1 MIWLSR
7 ITYLASRKT
16 HEKITALWASRWFA
30 HFNSMS
36 KPLENIMSL
45 QQQIDKLRQDL
56 RRYEYEY
63 HVLDNPTIPDAEYDR
78 LFHQLKALEAAH
90 PELITADSPTQR
102 VGAKPLSGFAQIRH
116 EIPMLS
122 LDNAFSDEEFYAFVK
137 RIEDRLIRLPEPL
150 TFCCE
155 PKLDGLAVSIL
166 YVNGVLT
173 QAATR
178 GDGTTGEDITA
189 NIRTIRNIPLQLLM
203 DNPPARLEVR
213 GEVFMPHAG
222 FERLNQQ
229 ALEKGEKTFANPR
242 NAAAGSLRQLD
253 PKITSKR
260 PLVLNAYGIGIAEG
274 VDLPNTHYD
283 RLQWLKSI
291 GIPVNPEIR
300 LCNGTDEVLDFY
312 RDIQNKRSSLGYDI
326 DGTVLKINDI
336 ALQEK
341 LGFISKAPRWA
352 IAYKFPA
359 QEELTRLND
368 VEFQVGRTG
377 AITPVAKLEPVFVA
391 GVTVSNATL
400 HNADEIER
408 LDIAIGD
415 TVVIRRAGDVIP
427 QIIGVLHDRRPAD
440 ARPIVFPETCPV
452 CDSAIVRIEGEAVAR
467 CTGGLFCAAQRKEA
481 LKHFVSRKAM
491 DIDGVG
497 GKLIEQLV
505 DRELIHT
512 PADLFK
518 LDLTTLTCLERMGTK
533 SAENALASL
542 EKAKN
547 TTLARFIFALGIRE
561 VGEATALN
569 LANHFKTLEAL
580 QNADL
585 EALQQVPDVGEVVA
599 NRILAFWHEPHNVAV
614 VNDLIAQGV
623 HWETVETK
631 EVAENRFKGKTVVL
645 TGTLT
650 QMGRNEAKALLQDM
664 GAKVSGSVSAKTDF
678 VIAGDAAGSK
688 LTKAQELGVTVLT
701 EEEFLA
707 QI

>member
-1 MIWLSR
+1 MTNIQTQLDN
-7 ITYLASRKT
+7 LRKT
-16 HEKITALWASRWFA
+16 
-30 HFNSMS
+30 
-36 KPLENIMSL
+36 
-45 QQQIDKLRQDL
+45 LRQ
-56 RRYEYEY
+56 YEYEY
-63 HVLDNPTIPDAEYDR
+63 HVLDNPSVPDSEYDR
-78 LFHQLKALEAAH
+78 LFHQLKALELEH
-90 PELITADSPTQR
+90 PEFLTSDSPTQR
-102 VGAKPLSGFAQIRH
+102 VGAKPLSGFSQIRH

-122 LDNAFSDEEFYAFVK
+122 LDNAFSDTEFNAFVK
-137 RIEDRLIRLPEPL
+137 RIEDRLILLPKPL

-178 GDGTTGEDITA
+178 GDGSTGEDITA
-189 NIRTIRNIPLQLLM
+189 NIRTIRNVPLQLLT

-222 FERLNQQ
+222 FERLNKY
-229 ALEKGEKTFANPR
+229 ALEHNEKTFANPR

-253 PKITSKR
+253 PNITSKR

-274 VDLPNTHYD
+274 VDLPTTHYD

-300 LCNGTDEVLDFY
+300 LCNGADEVLGFY

-336 ALQEK
+336 ALQNE

-359 QEELTRLND
+359 QEELTLLND

-400 HNADEIER
+400 HNGDEIER
-408 LDIAIGD
+408 LNIAIGD

-427 QIIGVLHDRRPAD
+427 QIIGVLHERRPDNAK
-440 ARPIVFPETCPV
+440 PIIFPTNCPV
-452 CDSAIVRIEGEAVAR
+452 CDSQIIRIEGEAVAR

-518 LDLTTLTCLERMGTK
+518 LDLTTLTRLERMGAK
-533 SAENALASL
+533 SAENALNSL
-542 EKAKN
+542 ENAKS

-569 LANHFKTLEAL
+569 LANHFKTLDAL
-580 QNADL
+580 KDANL
-585 EALQQVPDVGEVVA
+585 EELQQVPDVGEVVA
-599 NRILAFWHEPHNVAV
+599 NRIFIFWREAHNVAV
-614 VNDLIAQGV
+614 VEDLIAQGV
-623 HWETVETK
+623 HWETVEVK
-631 EVAENRFKGKTVVL
+631 EASENLFKDKTVVL

-650 QMGRNEAKALLQDM
+650 QMGRNEAKALLQQL
-664 GAKVSGSVSAKTDF
+664 GAKVSGSVSSKTDF

-688 LTKAQELGVTVLT
+688 LAKAQELNITVLT

-707 QI
+707 QITR

>member
-1 MIWLSR
+1 
-7 ITYLASRKT
+7 
-16 HEKITALWASRWFA
+16 
-30 HFNSMS
+30 
-36 KPLENIMSL
+36 MSL
-45 QQQIDKLRQDL
+45 QQQIDTLRQDL

-400 HNADEIER
+400 HNGDEIER

-427 QIIGVLHDRRPAD
+427 QIIGVLHDRRPAN

-505 DRELIHT
+505 DRELVHT

-518 LDLTTLTCLERMGTK
+518 LDLTTLTRLERMGAK

-542 EKAKN
+542 EKAKH

-631 EVAENRFKGKTVVL
+631 EVTENRFKGKTVVL

-688 LTKAQELGVTVLT
+688 LTKAQELGVAVLT

>member
-1 MIWLSR
+1 MTNIQTQLDN
-7 ITYLASRKT
+7 LRKT
-16 HEKITALWASRWFA
+16 
-30 HFNSMS
+30 
-36 KPLENIMSL
+36 
-45 QQQIDKLRQDL
+45 LRQ
-56 RRYEYEY
+56 YEYEY
-63 HVLDNPTIPDAEYDR
+63 HVLDNPSVPDSEYDR
-78 LFHQLKALEAAH
+78 LFHQLKALELEH
-90 PELITADSPTQR
+90 PEFLTSDSPTQR
-102 VGAKPLSGFAQIRH
+102 VGAKPLSGFSQIRH

-122 LDNAFSDEEFYAFVK
+122 LDNAFSDAEFNAFVK
-137 RIEDRLIRLPEPL
+137 RIEDRLILLPKPL

-166 YVNGVLT
+166 YVNGELT

-189 NIRTIRNIPLQLLM
+189 NIRTIRNVPLQLLT

-222 FERLNQQ
+222 FERLNKY
-229 ALEKGEKTFANPR
+229 ALEHNEKTFANPR

-253 PKITSKR
+253 PNITSKR

-274 VDLPNTHYD
+274 IDLPTTHYD

-300 LCNGTDEVLDFY
+300 LCNGADEVLGFY

-336 ALQEK
+336 ALQNE

-359 QEELTRLND
+359 QEELTLLND

-400 HNADEIER
+400 HNGDEIER
-408 LDIAIGD
+408 LNIAIGD

-427 QIIGVLHDRRPAD
+427 QIIGVLHERRPDNAK
-440 ARPIVFPETCPV
+440 PIIFPTNCPV
-452 CDSAIVRIEGEAVAR
+452 CDSQIIRIEGEAVAR

-518 LDLTTLTCLERMGTK
+518 LDLTTLTRLERMGAK
-533 SAENALASL
+533 SAENALNSL
-542 EKAKN
+542 ENAKS
-547 TTLARFIFALGIRE
+547 TTLDRFIFALGIRE

-569 LANHFKTLEAL
+569 LANHFKTLDAL
-580 QNADL
+580 KDANL
-585 EALQQVPDVGEVVA
+585 EELQQVPDVGEVVA
-599 NRILAFWHEPHNVAV
+599 NRIFIFWREAHNVAV
-614 VNDLIAQGV
+614 VEDLIAQGV
-623 HWETVETK
+623 HWETVEVK
-631 EVAENRFKGKTVVL
+631 EASENLFKDKTVVL

-650 QMGRNEAKALLQDM
+650 QMGRNEAKALLQQL
-664 GAKVSGSVSAKTDF
+664 GAKVSGSVSSKTDF

-688 LTKAQELGVTVLT
+688 LAKAQELNITVLT

-707 QI
+707 QMTR

>member
-1 MIWLSR
+1 MTDIQTQINNL
-7 ITYLASRKT
+7 RK
-16 HEKITALWASRWFA
+16 
-30 HFNSMS
+30 
-36 KPLENIMSL
+36 
-45 QQQIDKLRQDL
+45 KLRQ
-56 RRYEYEY
+56 YEYEY
-63 HVLDNPTIPDAEYDR
+63 HVLDNPSVPDSEYDR
-78 LFHQLKALEAAH
+78 LFHQLKALELEH
-90 PELITADSPTQR
+90 PEWVTADSPTQR
-102 VGAKPLSGFAQIRH
+102 VGAKPLSAFHQIRH

-137 RIEDRLIRLPEPL
+137 RIEDRLGKSVSPL
-150 TFCCE
+150 TFCAE

-166 YVNGVLT
+166 YENGVLT

-178 GDGTTGEDITA
+178 GDGTTGEDITL
-189 NIRTIRNIPLQLLM
+189 NIRTVRNIPLQLLTE
-203 DNPPARLEVR
+203 NPPARLEVR
-213 GEVFMPHAG
+213 GEVFMPHEG
-222 FERLNQQ
+222 FERLNEY
-229 ALEKGEKTFANPR
+229 ALEHGEKTFANPR

-260 PLVLNAYGIGIAEG
+260 PLVLNAYSVGIAEG
-274 VDLPNTHYD
+274 VDLPVTHYE

-300 LCNGTDEVLDFY
+300 LCHDVEAVLAFY
-312 RDIQNKRSSLGYDI
+312 HAMQNKRSDLGYDI

-336 ALQEK
+336 ALQNE

-359 QEELTRLND
+359 QEELTVLND

-400 HNADEIER
+400 HNGDEIAR

-415 TVVIRRAGDVIP
+415 TVIVRRAGDVIP
-427 QIIGVLHDRRPAD
+427 QIIGVLRERRPENAK
-440 ARPIVFPETCPV
+440 PIVFPTHCPV
-452 CDSAIVRIEGEAVAR
+452 CNSQIIRIEGEAVAR
-467 CTGGLFCAAQRKEA
+467 CTGGLFCEAQRKEA

-518 LDLTTLTCLERMGTK
+518 LDLTTLTRLERMGKK
-533 SAENALASL
+533 SAENALNSL
-542 EKAKN
+542 EKAKH

-580 QNADL
+580 QNADF
-585 EALQQVPDVGEVVA
+585 EQLQQVSDVGEVVA
-599 NRILAFWHEPHNVAV
+599 NRILAFWREPHNVEV
-614 VNDLIAQGV
+614 VNDLLAQGV
-623 HWETVETK
+623 HWDTVEIK
-631 EVAENRFKGKTVVL
+631 EVQDNPFKDKTIVL

-650 QMGRNEAKALLQDM
+650 QMGRNEAKVLLQEM

-678 VIAGDAAGSK
+678 VIAGEAAGSK
-688 LTKAQELGVTVLT
+688 LTKAQELGVAILT

-707 QI
+707 QIR

>member
-1 MIWLSR
+1 MTNIQTQIDNL
-7 ITYLASRKT
+7 RKT
-16 HEKITALWASRWFA
+16 
-30 HFNSMS
+30 
-36 KPLENIMSL
+36 
-45 QQQIDKLRQDL
+45 LRQ
-56 RRYEYEY
+56 YEYEY
-63 HVLDNPTIPDAEYDR
+63 HVLDNPTVPDSEYDR
-78 LFHQLKALEAAH
+78 LFHQLKALELAH
-90 PELITADSPTQR
+90 PEFLTSDSPTQR
-102 VGAKPLSGFAQIRH
+102 VGAKPLSGFSQIRH

-122 LDNAFSDEEFYAFVK
+122 LDNAFSDEEFNAFVK
-137 RIEDRLIRLPEPL
+137 RIEDRLIVLPKPL

-166 YVNGVLT
+166 YVNGILT

-189 NIRTIRNIPLQLLM
+189 NIRTIRNIPLQLLT

-222 FERLNQQ
+222 FERLNEY
-229 ALEKGEKTFANPR
+229 ALEHGEKTFANPR

-253 PKITSKR
+253 PNITSKR

-274 VDLPNTHYD
+274 VELPNTHYA

-300 LCNGTDEVLDFY
+300 LCNGTNEVLDFY

-336 ALQEK
+336 ALQNE

-359 QEELTRLND
+359 QEELTVLND

-400 HNADEIER
+400 HNGDEIER
-408 LDIAIGD
+408 LNIAIGD

-427 QIIGVLHDRRPAD
+427 QIIGVLHERRPDNAK
-440 ARPIVFPETCPV
+440 PIIFPINCPV
-452 CDSAIVRIEGEAVAR
+452 CDSQIIRIEGEAVAR

-505 DRELIHT
+505 DRELVHT

-518 LDLTTLTCLERMGTK
+518 LDLTTLTRLERMGAK
-533 SAENALASL
+533 SAENALNSL
-542 EKAKN
+542 EKAKS

-569 LANHFKTLEAL
+569 LANHFKTLDAL
-580 QNADL
+580 KAADL
-585 EALQQVPDVGEVVA
+585 EQLQQVPDVGEVVA
-599 NRILAFWHEPHNVAV
+599 NRIFVFWREAHNVAV
-614 VNDLIAQGV
+614 VDDLIAQGV
-623 HWETVETK
+623 HWETVEVK
-631 EVAENRFKGKTVVL
+631 EASENLFKDKTVVL

-650 QMGRNEAKALLQDM
+650 QMGRNEAKVLLQQL
-664 GAKVSGSVSAKTDF
+664 GAKVSGSVSSKTDF

-688 LTKAQELGVTVLT
+688 LAKAQELNIAVLT
-701 EEEFLA
+701 EEEFLE
-707 QI
+707 QVNILN

>member
-1 MIWLSR
+1 
-7 ITYLASRKT
+7 
-16 HEKITALWASRWFA
+16 
-30 HFNSMS
+30 
-36 KPLENIMSL
+36 MSL
-45 QQQIDKLRQDL
+45 QQQIDTLRQDL

-400 HNADEIER
+400 HNGDEIER

-467 CTGGLFCAAQRKEA
+467 CTGGLFCAAQRIEA

-512 PADLFK
+512 PAELFK
-518 LDLTTLTCLERMGTK
+518 LDLTTLTRLERMGAK

-631 EVAENRFKGKTVVL
+631 EVTENRFKGKTVVL

>member
-1 MIWLSR
+1 
-7 ITYLASRKT
+7 
-16 HEKITALWASRWFA
+16 
-30 HFNSMS
+30 
-36 KPLENIMSL
+36 MSL
-45 QQQIDKLRQDL
+45 QQQIDTLRHDL

-222 FERLNQQ
+222 FERLNQL

-400 HNADEIER
+400 HNGDEIER

-440 ARPIVFPETCPV
+440 ARPIIFPKTCPV

-491 DIDGVG
+491 DIDGIG

-518 LDLTTLTCLERMGTK
+518 LDLTTLTRLERMGAK

-547 TTLARFIFALGIRE
+547 TTLPRFIFALGIRE

-599 NRILAFWHEPHNVAV
+599 NRILAFWQEPHNVAV
-614 VNDLIAQGV
+614 VNDLIQQGV
-623 HWETVETK
+623 HWDDVEVK
-631 EVAENRFKGKTVVL
+631 EVGENLFKGKTVVL

-701 EEEFLA
+701 EEEFLEEI
-707 QI
+707 QS

>member
-1 MIWLSR
+1 MPVYFHSKHTKSAVIFPENFMTNIQTQIDNL
-7 ITYLASRKT
+7 RKT
-16 HEKITALWASRWFA
+16 
-30 HFNSMS
+30 
-36 KPLENIMSL
+36 
-45 QQQIDKLRQDL
+45 LRQ
-56 RRYEYEY
+56 YEYEY
-63 HVLDNPTIPDAEYDR
+63 HVLDNPTVPDSEYDR
-78 LFHQLKALEAAH
+78 LFHQLKALELAH
-90 PELITADSPTQR
+90 PEFLTSDSPTQR
-102 VGAKPLSGFAQIRH
+102 VGAKPLSGFSQIRH

-122 LDNAFSDEEFYAFVK
+122 LDNAFSDEEFNAFVK
-137 RIEDRLIRLPEPL
+137 RIEDRLIVLPKPL

-166 YVNGVLT
+166 YVNGILT

-189 NIRTIRNIPLQLLM
+189 NIRTIRNIPLQLLT

-222 FERLNQQ
+222 FERLNEY
-229 ALEKGEKTFANPR
+229 ALEHGEKTFANPR

-253 PKITSKR
+253 PNITSKR

-274 VDLPNTHYD
+274 VELPNTHYA

-300 LCNGTDEVLDFY
+300 LCNGTNEVLDFY

-336 ALQEK
+336 ALQNE

-359 QEELTRLND
+359 QEELTVLND

-400 HNADEIER
+400 HNGDEIER
-408 LDIAIGD
+408 LNIAIGD

-427 QIIGVLHDRRPAD
+427 QIIGVLHERRPDNAK
-440 ARPIVFPETCPV
+440 PIIFPTNCPV
-452 CDSAIVRIEGEAVAR
+452 CDSQIIRIEGEAVAR

-518 LDLTTLTCLERMGTK
+518 LDLTSLTRLERMGAK
-533 SAENALASL
+533 SAENALNSL
-542 EKAKN
+542 EKAKS

-569 LANHFKTLEAL
+569 LANHFKTLDAL
-580 QNADL
+580 KAADL
-585 EALQQVPDVGEVVA
+585 EELQQVPDVGEVVA
-599 NRILAFWHEPHNVAV
+599 NRIFVFWREAHNVAV
-614 VNDLIAQGV
+614 VDDLIAQGV
-623 HWETVETK
+623 HWETVEVK
-631 EVAENRFKGKTVVL
+631 EASENLFKDKTVVL

-650 QMGRNEAKALLQDM
+650 QMGRNEAKALLQQL
-664 GAKVSGSVSAKTDF
+664 GAKVSGSVSSKTDF

-688 LTKAQELGVTVLT
+688 LAKAQELNITVLT
-701 EEEFLA
+701 EDEFLE
-707 QI
+707 QVNILN

>member
-1 MIWLSR
+1 
-7 ITYLASRKT
+7 
-16 HEKITALWASRWFA
+16 
-30 HFNSMS
+30 
-36 KPLENIMSL
+36 MSL
-45 QQQIDKLRQDL
+45 QQQIDTLRQDL

-178 GDGTTGEDITA
+178 GDGMTGEDITA

-213 GEVFMPHAG
+213 GEVFMPHEG

-400 HNADEIER
+400 HNGDEIER

-440 ARPIVFPETCPV
+440 ARPIIFPKTCPV

-518 LDLTTLTCLERMGTK
+518 LDLTTLTRLERMGAK

-599 NRILAFWHEPHNVAV
+599 NRILAFWHEAHNVAV

-631 EVAENRFKGKTVVL
+631 EVTENRFKGKTVVL

-688 LTKAQELGVTVLT
+688 LTKAQELGVAVLT

-707 QI
+707 EMQS

>member
-1 MIWLSR
+1 MTNIQTQIDNL
-7 ITYLASRKT
+7 RKT
-16 HEKITALWASRWFA
+16 
-30 HFNSMS
+30 
-36 KPLENIMSL
+36 
-45 QQQIDKLRQDL
+45 LRQ
-56 RRYEYEY
+56 YEYEY
-63 HVLDNPTIPDAEYDR
+63 HVLDNPTVPDSEYDR
-78 LFHQLKALEAAH
+78 LFHQLKALELEH
-90 PELITADSPTQR
+90 PEFLTSDSPTQR
-102 VGAKPLSGFAQIRH
+102 VGAKPLSGFSQIRH

-122 LDNAFSDEEFYAFVK
+122 LDNAFSDEEFNAFVK
-137 RIEDRLIRLPEPL
+137 RIEDRLIVLPKPL

-166 YVNGVLT
+166 YVNGILT

-189 NIRTIRNIPLQLLM
+189 NIRTIRNIPLQLLT

-222 FERLNQQ
+222 FERLNEY
-229 ALEKGEKTFANPR
+229 ALEHGEKTFANPR

-253 PKITSKR
+253 PNITSKR

-274 VDLPNTHYD
+274 VELPNTHYA

-300 LCNGTDEVLDFY
+300 LCNGTNEVLDFY

-336 ALQEK
+336 ALQNE

-359 QEELTRLND
+359 QEELTVLND

-400 HNADEIER
+400 HNGDEIER
-408 LDIAIGD
+408 LNIAIGD

-427 QIIGVLHDRRPAD
+427 QIIGVLHERRPDNAK
-440 ARPIVFPETCPV
+440 PIIFPTNCPV
-452 CDSAIVRIEGEAVAR
+452 CDSQIIRIEGEAVAR

-518 LDLTTLTCLERMGTK
+518 LDLTTLTRLERMGAK
-533 SAENALASL
+533 SAENALNSL
-542 EKAKN
+542 EKAKS

-569 LANHFKTLEAL
+569 LANHFKTLDAL
-580 QNADL
+580 KAADL
-585 EALQQVPDVGEVVA
+585 EELQQVPDVGEVVA
-599 NRILAFWHEPHNVAV
+599 NRIFVFWREAHNVAV
-614 VNDLIAQGV
+614 VDDLIAQGV
-623 HWETVETK
+623 HWETVEVK
-631 EVAENRFKGKTVVL
+631 EASENLFKDKTVVL

-650 QMGRNEAKALLQDM
+650 QMGRNEAKSLLQQL
-664 GAKVSGSVSAKTDF
+664 GAKVSGSVSSKTDF

-688 LTKAQELGVTVLT
+688 LAKAQELNIAVLT
-701 EEEFLA
+701 EEEFLE
-707 QI
+707 QVNLLN

>member
-1 MIWLSR
+1 M
-7 ITYLASRKT
+7 
-16 HEKITALWASRWFA
+16 
-30 HFNSMS
+30 
-36 KPLENIMSL
+36 NIP
-45 QQQIDKLRQDL
+45 QQLDNLRQAL

-63 HVLDNPTIPDAEYDR
+63 HVLDNPTIPDAEYDK

-102 VGAKPLSGFAQIRH
+102 VGAKPLSAFAQIRH

-122 LDNAFSDEEFYAFVK
+122 LDNAFTDEEFFAFVK
-137 RIEDRLIRLPEPL
+137 RIEDRLGLLPQPL

-166 YVNGVLT
+166 YVNGILS

-189 NIRTIRNIPLQLLM
+189 NIRTIRNIPLQLLT

-222 FERLNQQ
+222 FERLNEH
-229 ALEKGEKTFANPR
+229 ALEHGEKTFANPR

-253 PKITSKR
+253 PNITSKR
-260 PLVLNAYGIGIAEG
+260 PLSFNAYSIGVAEG
-274 VDLPNTHYD
+274 AELPQGQYE
-283 RLQWLKSI
+283 RLQWLKTI
-291 GIPVNPEIR
+291 GIPVNAEIR
-300 LCNGTDEVLDFY
+300 LCEGVDAVLDFY
-312 RDIQNKRSSLGYDI
+312 QDIQSKRSELGYDI

-336 ALQEK
+336 ELQQR

-359 QEELTRLND
+359 QEQLTRLND

-377 AITPVAKLEPVFVA
+377 AVTPVAKLEPVFVA

-400 HNADEIER
+400 HNGDEIAR
-408 LDIAIGD
+408 LDLAIGD
-415 TVVIRRAGDVIP
+415 TVVVRRAGDVIP
-427 QIIGVLHDRRPAD
+427 QIIGVLHERRPAD
-440 ARPIVFPETCPV
+440 AKPIIFPTHCPV
-452 CDSAIVRIEGEAVAR
+452 CDSLIVRIDGEAVAR
-467 CTGGLFCAAQRKEA
+467 CTGGLICAAQRKEA

-497 GKLIEQLV
+497 AKLIEQLV

-518 LDLTTLTCLERMGTK
+518 LDLTTLCRLERMAEK
-533 SAENALASL
+533 SAQNALASL
-542 EKAKN
+542 QKAKQ

-580 QNADL
+580 QAADL
-585 EALQQVPDVGEVVA
+585 DALQEVPDVGEVVA
-599 NRILAFWHEPHNVAV
+599 NRIFVFWREAHNVAV
-614 VNDLIAQGV
+614 VEDLLKQGV
-623 HWETVETK
+623 HWPTVEEK
-631 EVAENRFKGKTVVL
+631 IVGDNPFNGKTVVL
-645 TGTLT
+645 TGTLS
-650 QMGRNEAKALLQDM
+650 QMGRTEAKARLQEL

-688 LTKAQELGVTVLT
+688 LSKAQELGVTVLS
-701 EEEFLA
+701 EEQWLA
-707 QI
+707 ML

>member
-1 MIWLSR
+1 MR
-7 ITYLASRKT
+7 
-16 HEKITALWASRWFA
+16 EKITALWASRWFA

-36 KPLENIMSL
+36 KLLENIMSL
-45 QQQIDKLRQDL
+45 QQQIDTLRQDL

-400 HNADEIER
+400 HNGDEIER

-505 DRELIHT
+505 DRELVHT

-518 LDLTTLTCLERMGTK
+518 LDLTTLTRLERMGAK

-631 EVAENRFKGKTVVL
+631 EVTENRFKGKTVVL

>member
-1 MIWLSR
+1 
-7 ITYLASRKT
+7 
-16 HEKITALWASRWFA
+16 
-30 HFNSMS
+30 
-36 KPLENIMSL
+36 MSL
-45 QQQIDKLRQDL
+45 QQQIDTLRHDL

-222 FERLNQQ
+222 FERLNQL

-260 PLVLNAYGIGIAEG
+260 PLVLNAYSIGIAEG

-312 RDIQNKRSSLGYDI
+312 RDIQNKRSALGYDI

-400 HNADEIER
+400 HNGDEIER

-440 ARPIVFPETCPV
+440 ARPIVFPKTCPV

-505 DRELIHT
+505 DRELVHT

-518 LDLTTLTCLERMGTK
+518 LDLTTLTRLERMGAK

-623 HWETVETK
+623 RWETVETK

>member
-213 GEVFMPHAG
+213 GEVFMPHEG

-400 HNADEIER
+400 HNGDEIER

-440 ARPIVFPETCPV
+440 ARPIIFPKTCPV

-518 LDLTTLTCLERMGTK
+518 LDLTTLTRLERMGAK

-623 HWETVETK
+623 HWDDVEVK
-631 EVAENRFKGKTVVL
+631 EVGENLFKGKTVVL

>member
-1 MIWLSR
+1 MKNIQTQLDN
-7 ITYLASRKT
+7 LRKT
-16 HEKITALWASRWFA
+16 
-30 HFNSMS
+30 
-36 KPLENIMSL
+36 
-45 QQQIDKLRQDL
+45 LRQ
-56 RRYEYEY
+56 YEYEY
-63 HVLDNPTIPDAEYDR
+63 HVLDNPSVPDSEYDR
-78 LFHQLKALEAAH
+78 LFHQLKALELEH
-90 PELITADSPTQR
+90 PEFLTSDSPTQR
-102 VGAKPLSGFAQIRH
+102 VGAKPLSGFSQIRH

-122 LDNAFSDEEFYAFVK
+122 LDNAFSDAEFNAFVK
-137 RIEDRLIRLPEPL
+137 RIEDRLILLPKPL

-166 YVNGVLT
+166 YVNGELT

-178 GDGTTGEDITA
+178 GDGSTGEDITA
-189 NIRTIRNIPLQLLM
+189 NIRTIRNVPLQLLT

-222 FERLNQQ
+222 FERLNKY
-229 ALEKGEKTFANPR
+229 ALEHNEKTFANPR

-253 PKITSKR
+253 PNITSKR

-274 VDLPNTHYD
+274 VDLPTTHYD

-300 LCNGTDEVLDFY
+300 LCNGADEVLGFY

-336 ALQEK
+336 ALQNE

-359 QEELTRLND
+359 QEELTLLND

-400 HNADEIER
+400 HNGDEIER
-408 LDIAIGD
+408 LNIAIGD

-427 QIIGVLHDRRPAD
+427 QIIGVLHERRPDNAK
-440 ARPIVFPETCPV
+440 PIIFPTNCPV
-452 CDSAIVRIEGEAVAR
+452 CDSQIIRIEGEAVAR

-518 LDLTTLTCLERMGTK
+518 LDLTTLTRLERMGAK
-533 SAENALASL
+533 SAENALNSL
-542 EKAKN
+542 ENAKS

-569 LANHFKTLEAL
+569 LANHFKTLDAL
-580 QNADL
+580 KDANL
-585 EALQQVPDVGEVVA
+585 EELQQVPDVGEVVA
-599 NRILAFWHEPHNVAV
+599 NRIFIFWREAHNVAV
-614 VNDLIAQGV
+614 VEDLIAQGV
-623 HWETVETK
+623 HWETVEVK
-631 EVAENRFKGKTVVL
+631 EASENLFKDKTVVL

-650 QMGRNEAKALLQDM
+650 QMGRNEAKALLQQL
-664 GAKVSGSVSAKTDF
+664 GAKVSGSVSSKTDF
-678 VIAGDAAGSK
+678 VIAGDGAGSK
-688 LTKAQELGVTVLT
+688 LAKAQELNITVLT

-707 QI
+707 QITR

>member
-1 MIWLSR
+1 
-7 ITYLASRKT
+7 
-16 HEKITALWASRWFA
+16 
-30 HFNSMS
+30 
-36 KPLENIMSL
+36 MSL
-45 QQQIDKLRQDL
+45 QQQIDTLRHDL

-203 DNPPARLEVR
+203 DNPPTRLEVR

-518 LDLTTLTCLERMGTK
+518 LDLTTLTRLERMGTK

-585 EALQQVPDVGEVVA
+585 KALQQVPDVGEVVA

-631 EVAENRFKGKTVVL
+631 EVTENRFKGKTVVL

-650 QMGRNEAKALLQDM
+650 QMGRNEARALLQDM

>member
-1 MIWLSR
+1 
-7 ITYLASRKT
+7 
-16 HEKITALWASRWFA
+16 
-30 HFNSMS
+30 
-36 KPLENIMSL
+36 MSL

-213 GEVFMPHAG
+213 GEVFMPHEG

-283 RLQWLKSI
+283 RLQWLKTI

-400 HNADEIER
+400 HNGDEIER

-505 DRELIHT
+505 DRELVHT

-518 LDLTTLTCLERMGTK
+518 LDLTTLTRLERMGTK

-631 EVAENRFKGKTVVL
+631 EVTENRFKGKTVVL

>member
-1 MIWLSR
+1 MTNIQTQIDNL
-7 ITYLASRKT
+7 RKT
-16 HEKITALWASRWFA
+16 
-30 HFNSMS
+30 
-36 KPLENIMSL
+36 
-45 QQQIDKLRQDL
+45 LRQ
-56 RRYEYEY
+56 YEYEY
-63 HVLDNPTIPDAEYDR
+63 HVLDNPTVPDSEYDR
-78 LFHQLKALEAAH
+78 LFHQLKALELEH
-90 PELITADSPTQR
+90 PEFLTSDSPTQR
-102 VGAKPLSGFAQIRH
+102 VGAKPLSGFSQIRH

-122 LDNAFSDEEFYAFVK
+122 LDNAFSDEEFNAFVK
-137 RIEDRLIRLPEPL
+137 RIEDRLIILPKPL

-189 NIRTIRNIPLQLLM
+189 NIRTIRNIPLQLLT
-203 DNPPARLEVR
+203 DNPPTRLEVR

-222 FERLNQQ
+222 FERLNEY
-229 ALEKGEKTFANPR
+229 ALEHGEKTFANPR

-253 PKITSKR
+253 PNITSKR

-274 VDLPNTHYD
+274 VELPNTHYA

-300 LCNGTDEVLDFY
+300 LCNGTNEVLDFY

-336 ALQEK
+336 ALQNE

-359 QEELTRLND
+359 QEELTVLND

-400 HNADEIER
+400 HNGDEIER
-408 LDIAIGD
+408 LNIAIGD

-427 QIIGVLHDRRPAD
+427 QIIGVLHERRPDNAK
-440 ARPIVFPETCPV
+440 PIIFPTNCPV
-452 CDSAIVRIEGEAVAR
+452 CDSQIIRIEGEAVAR

-518 LDLTTLTCLERMGTK
+518 LDLTTLTRLERMGAK
-533 SAENALASL
+533 SAENALNSL
-542 EKAKN
+542 EKAKS

-569 LANHFKTLEAL
+569 LANHFKTLDAL
-580 QNADL
+580 KAADL
-585 EALQQVPDVGEVVA
+585 EQLQQVPDVGEVVA
-599 NRILAFWHEPHNVAV
+599 NRIFVFWREAHNVAV
-614 VNDLIAQGV
+614 VEDLIAQGV
-623 HWETVETK
+623 HWETVEVK
-631 EVAENRFKGKTVVL
+631 EASENFFKDKTVVL

-650 QMGRNEAKALLQDM
+650 QMGRNEAKSLLQQL
-664 GAKVSGSVSAKTDF
+664 GAKVSGSVSSKTDF

-688 LTKAQELGVTVLT
+688 LAKAQELNIRVLT
-701 EEEFLA
+701 EDEFLE
-707 QI
+707 QVNVLN

>member
-1 MIWLSR
+1 MTNIQTQIDNL
-7 ITYLASRKT
+7 RKT
-16 HEKITALWASRWFA
+16 
-30 HFNSMS
+30 
-36 KPLENIMSL
+36 
-45 QQQIDKLRQDL
+45 LRQ
-56 RRYEYEY
+56 YEYEY
-63 HVLDNPTIPDAEYDR
+63 HVLDNPTVPDSEYDR
-78 LFHQLKALEAAH
+78 LFHQLKALELEH
-90 PELITADSPTQR
+90 PEFLTSDSPTQR
-102 VGAKPLSGFAQIRH
+102 VGAKPLSGFSQIRH

-122 LDNAFSDEEFYAFVK
+122 LDNAFSDEEFNAFVK
-137 RIEDRLIRLPEPL
+137 RIEDRLIVLPKPL

-189 NIRTIRNIPLQLLM
+189 NIRTIRNIPLQLLT

-222 FERLNQQ
+222 FERLNEY
-229 ALEKGEKTFANPR
+229 ALEHGEKTFANPR

-253 PKITSKR
+253 PNITSKR

-274 VDLPNTHYD
+274 VELPNTHYA

-300 LCNGTDEVLDFY
+300 LCNGTNEVLDFY

-336 ALQEK
+336 ALQNE

-359 QEELTRLND
+359 QEELTVLND

-400 HNADEIER
+400 HNGDEIER
-408 LDIAIGD
+408 LNIAIGD

-427 QIIGVLHDRRPAD
+427 QIIGVLHERRPDNAK
-440 ARPIVFPETCPV
+440 PIIFPTNCPV
-452 CDSAIVRIEGEAVAR
+452 CDSQIIRIEGEAVAR

-518 LDLTTLTCLERMGTK
+518 LDLTMLTRLERMGAK
-533 SAENALASL
+533 SAENALNSL
-542 EKAKN
+542 EKAKS
-547 TTLARFIFALGIRE
+547 TTLARFIFALGIRD

-569 LANHFKTLEAL
+569 LANHFKTLDAL
-580 QNADL
+580 KAADL
-585 EALQQVPDVGEVVA
+585 EQLQQVPDVGEVVA
-599 NRILAFWHEPHNVAV
+599 NRIFVFWREAHNVAV
-614 VNDLIAQGV
+614 VDDLIAQGV
-623 HWETVETK
+623 HWETVEVK
-631 EVAENRFKGKTVVL
+631 EASENLFKDKTVVL

-650 QMGRNEAKALLQDM
+650 QMGRNEAKSLLQQL
-664 GAKVSGSVSAKTDF
+664 GAKVSGSVSSKTDF
-678 VIAGDAAGSK
+678 VISGDAAGSK
-688 LTKAQELGVTVLT
+688 LAKAQELNITVLT
-701 EEEFLA
+701 EDEFLE
-707 QI
+707 QVNLLN

>member
-1 MIWLSR
+1 
-7 ITYLASRKT
+7 
-16 HEKITALWASRWFA
+16 
-30 HFNSMS
+30 
-36 KPLENIMSL
+36 MSL
-45 QQQIDKLRQDL
+45 QQQIDTLRQDL
-56 RRYEYEY
+56 RLYEYEY

-203 DNPPARLEVR
+203 DNPPTRLEVR

-283 RLQWLKSI
+283 RLQWLKST

-336 ALQEK
+336 SLQEK

-400 HNADEIER
+400 HNGDEIER

-505 DRELIHT
+505 DRELVHT

-518 LDLTTLTCLERMGTK
+518 LDLTTLTRLERMGTK

-585 EALQQVPDVGEVVA
+585 EALQQVADVGEVVA

-631 EVAENRFKGKTVVL
+631 EVTENRFKGKTVVL

-650 QMGRNEAKALLQDM
+650 QMGRNEAKALLQEM

-707 QI
+707 EIQS

>member
-1 MIWLSR
+1 MTNIQTQIDNL
-7 ITYLASRKT
+7 RKT
-16 HEKITALWASRWFA
+16 
-30 HFNSMS
+30 
-36 KPLENIMSL
+36 
-45 QQQIDKLRQDL
+45 LRQ
-56 RRYEYEY
+56 YEYEY
-63 HVLDNPTIPDAEYDR
+63 HVLDNPTVPDSEYDR
-78 LFHQLKALEAAH
+78 LFHQLKALELAH
-90 PELITADSPTQR
+90 PEFLTSDSPTQR
-102 VGAKPLSGFAQIRH
+102 VGAKPLSGFSQIRH

-122 LDNAFSDEEFYAFVK
+122 LDNAFSDEEFNAFVK
-137 RIEDRLIRLPEPL
+137 RIEDRLIVLPKPL

-166 YVNGVLT
+166 YVNGILT

-189 NIRTIRNIPLQLLM
+189 NIRTIRNIPLQLLT

-222 FERLNQQ
+222 FERLNEY
-229 ALEKGEKTFANPR
+229 ALEHGEKTFANPR

-253 PKITSKR
+253 PNITSKR
-260 PLVLNAYGIGIAEG
+260 PLVLNAYGIGITEG
-274 VDLPNTHYD
+274 VELPSTHYA

-300 LCNGTDEVLDFY
+300 LCNGTNEVLDFY

-336 ALQEK
+336 ALQNE

-359 QEELTRLND
+359 QEELTVLND

-400 HNADEIER
+400 HNGDEIER
-408 LDIAIGD
+408 LNIAIGD

-427 QIIGVLHDRRPAD
+427 QIIGVLHERRPDNAK
-440 ARPIVFPETCPV
+440 PIIFPTNCPV
-452 CDSAIVRIEGEAVAR
+452 CDSKIIRIEGEAVAR

-518 LDLTTLTCLERMGTK
+518 LDLTTLTRLERMGAK
-533 SAENALASL
+533 SAENALNSL
-542 EKAKN
+542 EKAKS

-569 LANHFKTLEAL
+569 LANHFKTLDAL
-580 QNADL
+580 KAADL
-585 EALQQVPDVGEVVA
+585 EQLQQVPDVGEVVA
-599 NRILAFWHEPHNVAV
+599 NRIFVFWREAHNVAV
-614 VNDLIAQGV
+614 VEDLIAQGV
-623 HWETVETK
+623 HWETVEVK
-631 EVAENRFKGKTVVL
+631 EASENLFKDKTVVL

-650 QMGRNEAKALLQDM
+650 QMGRNEAKVLLQQL
-664 GAKVSGSVSAKTDF
+664 GAKVSGSVSSKTDF

-688 LTKAQELGVTVLT
+688 LAKAQELNIAVLT
-701 EEEFLA
+701 EEEFLE
-707 QI
+707 QVNILN

>member
-1 MIWLSR
+1 
-7 ITYLASRKT
+7 
-16 HEKITALWASRWFA
+16 
-30 HFNSMS
+30 
-36 KPLENIMSL
+36 MSL
-45 QQQIDKLRQDL
+45 QQQIDTLRQDL

-178 GDGTTGEDITA
+178 GDGMTGEDITA

-213 GEVFMPHAG
+213 GEVFMPHEG

-400 HNADEIER
+400 HNGDEIER

-440 ARPIVFPETCPV
+440 ARPIIFPKTCPV

-518 LDLTTLTCLERMGTK
+518 LDLTTLTRLERMGAK

-585 EALQQVPDVGEVVA
+585 DALQQVPDIGEVVA

-631 EVAENRFKGKTVVL
+631 EVTENRFKGKTVVL

-688 LTKAQELGVTVLT
+688 LTKAQELGVTILT

-707 QI
+707 EIQS

>member
-1 MIWLSR
+1 MRLFFPENFMTNIQTQIDNL
-7 ITYLASRKT
+7 RKT
-16 HEKITALWASRWFA
+16 
-30 HFNSMS
+30 
-36 KPLENIMSL
+36 
-45 QQQIDKLRQDL
+45 LRQ
-56 RRYEYEY
+56 YEYEY
-63 HVLDNPTIPDAEYDR
+63 HVLDNPTVPDSEYDR
-78 LFHQLKALEAAH
+78 LFHQLKALELAH
-90 PELITADSPTQR
+90 PEFLTSDSPTQR
-102 VGAKPLSGFAQIRH
+102 VGAKPLSGFSQIRH

-122 LDNAFSDEEFYAFVK
+122 LDNAFSDEEFNAFVK
-137 RIEDRLIRLPEPL
+137 RIEDRLIVLPKPL

-166 YVNGVLT
+166 YVNGILT

-189 NIRTIRNIPLQLLM
+189 NIRTIRNIPLQLLT

-222 FERLNQQ
+222 FERLNEY
-229 ALEKGEKTFANPR
+229 ALEHGEKTFANPR

-253 PKITSKR
+253 PNITSKR

-274 VDLPNTHYD
+274 VELPNTHYA

-300 LCNGTDEVLDFY
+300 LCNGTNEVLDFY

-336 ALQEK
+336 ALQNE

-359 QEELTRLND
+359 QEELTVLND

-400 HNADEIER
+400 HNGDEIER
-408 LDIAIGD
+408 LNIAIGD

-427 QIIGVLHDRRPAD
+427 QIIGVLHERRPDNAK
-440 ARPIVFPETCPV
+440 PIIFPINCPV
-452 CDSAIVRIEGEAVAR
+452 CDSQIIRIEGEAVAR

-505 DRELIHT
+505 DRELVHT

-518 LDLTTLTCLERMGTK
+518 LDLTTLTRLERMGAK
-533 SAENALASL
+533 SAENALNSL
-542 EKAKN
+542 EKAKS

-569 LANHFKTLEAL
+569 LANHFKTLDAL
-580 QNADL
+580 KAADL
-585 EALQQVPDVGEVVA
+585 EQLQQVPDVGEVVA
-599 NRILAFWHEPHNVAV
+599 NRIFVFWREAHNVAV
-614 VNDLIAQGV
+614 VDDLIAQGV
-623 HWETVETK
+623 HWETVEVK
-631 EVAENRFKGKTVVL
+631 EASENLFKDKTVVL

-650 QMGRNEAKALLQDM
+650 QMGRNEAKVLLQQL
-664 GAKVSGSVSAKTDF
+664 GAKVSGSVSSKTDF

-688 LTKAQELGVTVLT
+688 LAKAQELNIAVLT
-701 EEEFLA
+701 EEEFLE
-707 QI
+707 QVNILN

>member
-1 MIWLSR
+1 M
-7 ITYLASRKT
+7 T
-16 HEKITALWASRWFA
+16 
-30 HFNSMS
+30 N
-36 KPLENIMSL
+36 L
-45 QQQIDKLRQDL
+45 QTQIDTLRKALRQ
-56 RRYEYEY
+56 YEYEY
-63 HVLDNPTIPDAEYDR
+63 HVLDNPTVPDSEYDR
-78 LFHQLKALEAAH
+78 LFHELKALELEH
-90 PELITADSPTQR
+90 PEFVTADSPTQR
-102 VGAKPLSGFAQIRH
+102 VGAKPLSGFNQIRH

-122 LDNAFSDEEFYAFVK
+122 LDNAFSDDEFFAFIK
-137 RIEDRLIRLPEPL
+137 RIEDRLGVLPNPF

-173 QAATR
+173 QAAMR

-189 NIRTIRNIPLQLLM
+189 NIRTIRNIPLQLLT

-222 FERLNQQ
+222 FNRLNEY
-229 ALEKGEKTFANPR
+229 ALEHGEKTFANPR

-253 PKITSKR
+253 PKVTSKR

-274 VDLPNTHYD
+274 VNLPTTHYD

-291 GIPVNPEIR
+291 RIPVNPEIR
-300 LCNGTDEVLDFY
+300 LCNGTDEVLAFY
-312 RDIQNKRSSLGYDI
+312 HDIQNKRSALGYDI

-336 ALQEK
+336 ALQDQ
-341 LGFISKAPRWA
+341 LGFISRAPRWA

-359 QEELTRLND
+359 QEQLTRLND

-377 AITPVAKLEPVFVA
+377 AVTPVAKLEPVFVA

-400 HNADEIER
+400 HNGDEIAR

-427 QIIGVLHDRRPAD
+427 QIIGVLHERRPAD
-440 ARPIVFPETCPV
+440 AKPIIFPTNCPV
-452 CDSAIVRIEGEAVAR
+452 CDSQIVRIEGEAVAR

-518 LDLTTLTCLERMGTK
+518 LDLTTLTGLERMGPK
-533 SAENALASL
+533 SAENALNSL
-542 EKAKN
+542 EKAKH
-547 TTLARFIFALGIRE
+547 TTLARFIFALGMRE

-569 LANHFKTLEAL
+569 LANHFKTLDAL
-580 QNADL
+580 KNATA
-585 EALQQVPDVGEVVA
+585 EQLQEVSDVGDVVA
-599 NRILAFWHEPHNVAV
+599 NRILAFWHEPHNVEV

-623 HWETVETK
+623 HWDTVEVK
-631 EVAENRFKGKTVVL
+631 EAGENLFKGKTVVL

-650 QMGRNEAKALLQDM
+650 QMGRNEAKALLQQL

-678 VIAGDAAGSK
+678 VIAGEAAGSK
-688 LTKAQELGVTVLT
+688 LAKAQELNVAVLT
-701 EEEFLA
+701 EEAFLA
-707 QI
+707 QANLANE

>member
-1 MIWLSR
+1 
-7 ITYLASRKT
+7 
-16 HEKITALWASRWFA
+16 
-30 HFNSMS
+30 
-36 KPLENIMSL
+36 MSL
-45 QQQIDKLRQDL
+45 QQQIDTLRHDL

-78 LFHQLKALEAAH
+78 LFHQLKALEAEH

-222 FERLNQQ
+222 FERLNQL

-260 PLVLNAYGIGIAEG
+260 PLVLNAYSIGIAEG

-400 HNADEIER
+400 HNGDEIER

-440 ARPIVFPETCPV
+440 ARPIIFPKTCPV

-505 DRELIHT
+505 DRELVHT

-518 LDLTTLTCLERMGTK
+518 LDLTTLTRLERMGTK

-631 EVAENRFKGKTVVL
+631 EVTENRFKGKTVVL

-707 QI
+707 EIQS